1 MEHLL
6 EKLNILL
13 SRACRIYHDAN
24 EAETL
29 EQAINSVKTLDSL
42 LNLKRKKPG
51 TDWNDGFNAAH
62 DEIFILKEMMDNE

>member
-1 MEHLL
+1 MEHSI
-6 EKLNILL
+6 ERLNILF
-13 SRACRIYHDAN
+13 SRACACRDVD

-51 TDWNDGFNAAH
+51 TDWNDGFNAAL
-62 DEIFILKEMMDNE
+62 DLIFALKEMIYNE